1 MMNTKS
7 MNKET
12 TMVKANK
19 ITPGRLASFGANTDI
34 QTISR
39 ARKFNRSWQ
48 KRAFDLLLTI
58 PGTIVISP
66 LLLITAIAI
75 RIDSPGPAFFKQKR
89 VGLDGKIF
97 EIYKFRSMRNDAD
110 EKLHIKQILAY
121 ANGDLEGEESYK
133 LKDDPRITRVGK
145 FIRRTSIDELPQ
157 VINVIK
163 GEMSLVGPR
172 PVPIYEAD
180 QYNLW
185 HSERLTTLPG
195 VTGLWQVSER
205 SSASFDSQLRL
216 DIRYIRNQSLK
227 LNFQILLKTL
237 PAVLSKKGAG

>member
-1 MMNTKS
+1 MAKM
-7 MNKET
+7 E
-12 TMVKANK
+12 K
-19 ITPGRLASFGANTDI
+19 ITPGTLAAYGAQTDI
-34 QTISR
+34 QTISK
-39 ARKFNRSWQ
+39 ARKFNRSWE

-58 PGTIVISP
+58 PGTI
-66 LLLITAIAI
+66 LITPILAVVAIAI
-75 RIDSPGPAFFKQKR
+75 RLDSPGPAIYKQKR

-97 EIYKFRSMRNDAD
+97 EIIKFRSMYINAD
-110 EKLHIKQILAY
+110 ENLHIKQIEAY
-121 ANGDLEGEESYK
+121 ANGDLDGEGTYK
-133 LKDDPRITRVGK
+133 LKVDPRITRVGK
-145 FIRRTSIDELPQ
+145 FIRKTSIDELPQ
-157 VINVIK
+157 IFNVLR

-195 VTGLWQVSER
+195 ITGLWQVSER
-205 SSASFDSQLRL
+205 SSASFDNQLRL

-227 LNFQILLKTL
+227 LNCQILLNTI

>member
-1 MMNTKS
+1 MTK
-7 MNKET
+7 ME
-12 TMVKANK
+12 K
-19 ITPGRLASFGANTDI
+19 ITPTTLAAYGAITDI
-34 QTISR
+34 DTIAK

-58 PGTIVISP
+58 PGTIFISP
-66 LLLITAIAI
+66 LLAVTAIAI
-75 RIDSPGPAFFKQKR
+75 RLDSPGPAIYRQKR

-97 EIYKFRSMRNDAD
+97 EIYKFRSMYSNAD
-110 EKLHIKQILAY
+110 ENLHKKQIEAY

-133 LKDDPRITRVGK
+133 LKEDPRITRVGK
-145 FIRRTSIDELPQ
+145 FIRKTSIDELPQ
-157 VINVIK
+157 IFNVLR

-172 PVPIYEAD
+172 PVPVYEAD

-195 VTGLWQVSER
+195 ITGLWQVSER
-205 SSASFDSQLRL
+205 SSASFDNQLRL

-227 LNFQILLKTL
+227 LNAQILLDTL
-237 PAVLSKKGAG
+237 PAVFSEKGAG

>member
-1 MMNTKS
+1 MTK
-7 MNKET
+7 ME
-12 TMVKANK
+12 K
-19 ITPGRLASFGANTDI
+19 ITPTTLAAYGAITDI
-34 QTISR
+34 DTIVK

-58 PGTIVISP
+58 PGTIFISP
-66 LLLITAIAI
+66 LLAVTAIAI
-75 RIDSPGPAFFKQKR
+75 RLDSPGPAIYRQKR

-97 EIYKFRSMRNDAD
+97 EIYKFRSMYSNAD
-110 EKLHIKQILAY
+110 ENLHKKQIEAY

-133 LKDDPRITRVGK
+133 LKEDPRITRVGK
-145 FIRRTSIDELPQ
+145 FIRKTSIDELPQ
-157 VINVIK
+157 IFNVLR

-172 PVPIYEAD
+172 PVPVYEAD

-195 VTGLWQVSER
+195 ITGLWQVSER
-205 SSASFDSQLRL
+205 SSASFDNQLRL

-227 LNFQILLKTL
+227 LNAQILLDTL
-237 PAVLSKKGAG
+237 PAVFSEKGAG